1 MLSLANNCVPLLCF
15 QLPSTPCFYILHD
28 QAVILPGGTSLL
40 SFISDAAVFP
50 NPSLLRDCGFDLLRH
65 SGGGSHQEMAGC
77 WPHQGTLWDRA
88 AANAQR
94 LQLGASLPQKKFTQS
109 CSSSSVSGIMENHNT
124 HLAPG
129 FTPSDLVP
137 ALENVVVLPGPLGI
151 CLWEG
156 VTQPLPGVFPAR
168 ELALPMW
175 PKDLQT
181 SLCSWEFALLTRA
194 PPGVELQSFR
204 LCTPPVYSL
213 NGI

>member
-94 LQLGASLPQKKFTQS
+94 LQLGASLPQKKFTHS
-109 CSSSSVSGIMENHNT
+109 CSSSVLGIIGNHNT

-129 FTPSDLVP
+129 FILNVLVLAP
-137 ALENVVVLPGPLGI
+137 VNVVVVWGQLGSLPVGWPHSLYQMSSQQGNCLSLCGPKTT
-151 CLWEG
+151 W
-156 VTQPLPGVFPAR
+156 
-168 ELALPMW
+168 
-175 PKDLQT
+175 T
-181 SLCSWEFALLTRA
+181 SL
-194 PPGVELQSFR
+194 
-204 LCTPPVYSL
+204 
-213 NGI
+213 